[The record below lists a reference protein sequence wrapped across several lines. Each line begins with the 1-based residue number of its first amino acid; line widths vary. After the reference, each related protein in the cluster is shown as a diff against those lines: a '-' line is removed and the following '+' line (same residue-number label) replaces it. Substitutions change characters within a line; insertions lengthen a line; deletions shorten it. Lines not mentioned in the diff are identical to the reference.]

1 MVFTQCTHIL
11 YMAGTVI
18 KHVPFRVCASIK
30 KRCLDIVDTN
40 GEMNRRRS
48 LAEEEMNEG
57 AKSIAF
63 RCLLDR
69 ITWIALIARACL
81 TLVHK
86 CKVAYILV
94 PCCNSNN
101 LIGRA

>member
-30 KRCLDIVDTN
+30 KVFGYRRYKWRD
-40 GEMNRRRS
+40 NRRRS